1 MPYYREYFHNRSGL
15 HTTQTNGGAVSEY
28 PLVFEDAVLTG
39 CRSHAHSGAYWS
51 TEVDEKTFDPYA
63 YFLEQGSKTK
73 YAKRLAERNMVA
85 EGDPDRGHAFELSKY
100 TLSSS
105 ATVATRI
112 SKSIGTS
119 VQNRVITNPMFGISG
134 VSSYRKLANPASQL
148 PTFAQQAY
156 SRVAPTAKVFDAA
169 QFLGELR
176 EGLPTLAILSLKSGA
191 KFYKGLG
198 SDYLNVEF
206 GWKPFLNDLINMGK
220 ALSGATNTL
229 SGNGNR
235 VHRSYGTPTVYTSE
249 TKSSDTVVNL
259 TDWLGHPGQ
268 REAAFGL
275 PTLPIGNGQAPSGT
289 YYYLKT
295 TERRQWFEGE
305 FTNFFRLGFDP
316 SSFLDRLDQLINVK
330 MTPSVLWE
338 LAPWSWLVDWH
349 LRIGDSIRAQEL
361 VANDLLV
368 MHYGYAMEH
377 TVLSELT
384 TIDLSSNARTNP
396 GSTSYVFWPDLP
408 DSMSYVNRSEY
419 KRRIRA
425 NPYGFRTGGTSG
437 LSVGQLGI
445 LGALGL
451 TRLK

>member
-1 MPYYREYFHNRSGL
+1 MPYYREYFNNNSTL
-15 HTTQTNGGAVSEY
+15 HTTQSNGGAVQEY
-28 PLVFEDAVLTG
+28 PLVLEDAVLTG
-39 CRSHAHSGAYWS
+39 WRSRAHSDAFYS
-51 TEVDEKTFDPYA
+51 TEVNEKTFDPYA

-73 YAKRLAERNMVA
+73 YAKRLAERNMAVQ
-85 EGDPDRGHAFELSKY
+85 GDPDRGHAFELSKY
-100 TLSSS
+100 TLSVPAVSVTSVRKSS
-105 ATVATRI
+105 AGIFT
-112 SKSIGTS
+112 
-119 VQNRVITNPMFGISG
+119 RVIKNPVFGVSG
-134 VSSYRKLANPASQL
+134 VSTYRKLANPASSL

-176 EGLPTLAILSLKSGA
+176 EGLPTLAIASFKSSA
-191 KFYKGLG
+191 RVFQGLG

-206 GWKPFLNDLINMGK
+206 GWKPFLNDLINAGK
-220 ALSGATNTL
+220 ALAGATNLL
-229 SGNGNR
+229 SGSGER
-235 VHRSYGTPTVYTSE
+235 VHRSYGTPTVYTSDIQQ
-249 TKSSDTVVNL
+249 SDLSINL

-268 REAAFGL
+268 RETAFGL
-275 PTLPIGNGQAPSGT
+275 PLLPLGNGMAPNGS
-289 YYYLKT
+289 YYFIRT
-295 TERRQWFEGE
+295 SERRQWFEGE

-316 SSFLDRLDQLINVK
+316 SSFLDRLDQLVNVK

-377 TVLSELT
+377 TVLSELMS
-384 TIDLSSNARTNP
+384 IDMSANARTNP
-396 GSTSYVFWPDLP
+396 GTSSYTYWPDLP
-408 DSMSYVNRSEY
+408 NSISYVSRTEY

-425 NPYGFRTGGTSG
+425 NPYGFRTGGTSA